1 MNKIYPC
8 PHDKQIVYLNSIVTR
23 KNIEVGDCTI
33 CGDFVNDPRN
43 FKKNNVLKGMKG
55 AIP

>member
-33 CGDFVNDPRN
+33 CGDFVNDPPN